1 MKYPTSRL
9 TPFPP
14 TFPGKCI
21 RARTKSREN
30 SARAPA
36 VRLSTFRMNT
46 CKSVSKQRTLSPS
59 RMNTCEKTGGGA
71 SPGPLFLS
79 HTQLSTVDPRPF
91 SAGIMASCHALFAR
105 PLFSWSYE
113 LLLPQPLSFHNN
125 LRCPPGEGCNSQ
137 LEPPS
142 LRHLSELCVSALS
155 FRPTYPEQERRL
167 GYNR

>member
-36 VRLSTFRMNT
+36 VRLSTF
-46 CKSVSKQRTLSPS
+46 

-125 LRCPPGEGCNSQ
+125 LRCPPGVGGKSQ

>member
-1 MKYPTSRL
+1 MKYPVGRL

-14 TFPGKCI
+14 AFAAKPTCRRI
-21 RARTKSREN
+21 ESLRN
-30 SARAPA
+30 SARASTIP
-36 VRLSTFRMNT
+36 LSTFRMNT

-79 HTQLSTVDPRPF
+79 HTKLSTVDPRHF
-91 SAGIMASCHALFAR
+91 SAGIMTSCYALFAR

-125 LRCPPGEGCNSQ
+125 LRCPPGVGGKSQ

>member
-1 MKYPTSRL
+1 MKYLVSL
-9 TPFPP
+9 VTPFPP
-14 TFPGKCI
+14 TFAAKPTCRRI
-21 RARTKSREN
+21 ESLRN
-30 SARAPA
+30 SARASTIP
-36 VRLSTFRMNT
+36 LSTFRMNT

-125 LRCPPGEGCNSQ
+125 LRCPPGVGAIRNSN
-137 LEPPS
+137 LLLCATSANSAS
-142 LRHLSELCVSALS
+142 LRYHSGRHTQNKNGGSA
-155 FRPTYPEQERRL
+155 T
-167 GYNR
+167 

>member
-125 LRCPPGEGCNSQ
+125 LRCPPVWGQVATRTSFSA
-137 LEPPS
+137 PPQRT
-142 LRHLSELCVSALS
+142 LRLCVIIPADIP
-155 FRPTYPEQERRL
+155 RTRTEARL
-167 GYNR
+167 Q